1 MKTNRNIR
9 TTNSQVMDLKQLIAG
24 PLIATID
31 ADSLSTR
38 RYLDCLFEIA
48 FEHYDKSTGKT
59 GSLRTLSFTFVA
71 GSNGN
76 KKKQKVTIP
85 ILTLVP
91 LPLLQV
97 KEADFDFD
105 IKILDAQ
112 QQSTEEAFSL
122 KEGKLIPAQE
132 EAGLTMRASLA
143 PKQEADYPTYFISRL
158 IMLLWTMRKMIKKNF
173 QKIDRYEYRITAK
186 NRIKLSGV
194 RSFYSGYHHSTYNS
208 KQPFMF
214 SLRT

>member
-143 PKQEADYPTYFISRL
+143 PKQDSSSAQQGLSANMKIKIKMQQADMPGGLSNLLHLTANNV
-158 IMLLWTMRKMIKKNF
+158 IMDDEENDKKELP
-173 QKIDRYEYRITAK
+173 KD
-186 NRIKLSGV
+186 
-194 RSFYSGYHHSTYNS
+194 
-208 KQPFMF
+208 
-214 SLRT
+214 

>member
-1 MKTNRNIR
+1 M
-9 TTNSQVMDLKQLIAG
+9 
-24 PLIATID
+24 
-31 ADSLSTR
+31 
-38 RYLDCLFEIA
+38 
-48 FEHYDKSTGKT
+48 
-59 GSLRTLSFTFVA
+59 SFTFVA

-143 PKQEADYPTYFISRL
+143 PKQDSSSAQQGLSANMKIKIKMQQDMPGGLSNLLHLTANNV
-158 IMLLWTMRKMIKKNF
+158 IMDDEENDKKELP
-173 QKIDRYEYRITAK
+173 KD
-186 NRIKLSGV
+186 
-194 RSFYSGYHHSTYNS
+194 
-208 KQPFMF
+208 
-214 SLRT
+214 